1 MSKKDYIIHQL
12 LRLCDDADTGR
23 FAREEITRMV
33 KLIDKNLT
41 DRNLTDNNLKDNN
54 N

>member
-1 MSKKDYIIHQL
+1 MTQEYKIKEAKSYITHQL

-33 KLIDKNLT
+33 KLIEANLI
-41 DRNLTDNNLKDNN
+41 NQ
-54 N
+54 